1 MLIDFA
7 ATGTPER
14 FEADFCIIGGGPAGI
29 TLARRLAEG
38 RRRVLLLES
47 GGLDHDPATA
57 ALGVGDNIGMTYYDL
72 EDSRLRFFGGTTNIW
87 GGRCARLDAIDFA
100 PRDWVPHSGWPIG
113 AEDLKEGYERAERDL
128 QLGPAAEH
136 PAPAPD
142 GPQSLRLDPNRFAI
156 GQWRFDTLKE
166 RFSHRRAGDIL
177 HGQNPRV
184 VINAT
189 ATLLQANADRQR
201 LDWVEI
207 RNSHGRQ
214 GKVAAKAYV
223 LACGG
228 IENARLLLASRNVA
242 PGGVG
247 NRHEQVGRFFM
258 EHPHGRLG
266 RIDSAQPHRLWSA
279 FRMRF
284 PRQGPPTAPVLLAAP
299 SRQRERRMLN
309 TALTFAL
316 RRNPAAGLPA
326 GRRAYNALKT
336 QLAPGRRNRLLW
348 HAYRGLRQMHNQRTR
363 PWTTKLWARLP
374 HVQLNVMIRAEQAP
388 NPQSRILLSD
398 QRDRLGCPKANLDWR
413 LGEQDKHTLRELAE
427 TLNDELSRLRLG
439 LFKPELWLYDGRP
452 DWPVD
457 PTVGNHPIGGYHH
470 MGATRMSRRPEDGV
484 VDPNLAVHGYSN
496 LHILGS
502 SVFPTGGWANP
513 TLTILALAHRLADH
527 LESQTMDNA
536 SPARLSFAQ

>member
-7 ATGTPER
+7 DPAAPER
-14 FEADFCIIGGGPAGI
+14 FEADICIIGGGPAGI
-29 TLARRLAEG
+29 TLARQLAK
-38 RRRVLLLES
+38 RRRRILLLES
-47 GGLDHDPATA
+47 GGLDHDPATS

-87 GGRCARLDAIDFA
+87 GGRCARLDAIDFES
-100 PRDWVPHSGWPIG
+100 RDWISHSGWPIRP
-113 AEDLKEGYERAERDL
+113 EELKDGYERAERDL
-128 QLGPAAEH
+128 QIGPGAEN
-136 PAPAPD
+136 PAPPPD

-166 RFSHRRAGDIL
+166 RFSGRRAADVL
-177 HGQNPRV
+177 HGPDVSV
-184 VINAT
+184 VTHAT

-201 LDWVEI
+201 LDQVEI
-207 RNSHGRQ
+207 RNANGRQ
-214 GKVAAKAYV
+214 GKVAAKVYV

-242 PGGVG
+242 PQGVG

-266 RIDSAQPHRLWSA
+266 RIDTTQPYRLWSA

-284 PRQGPPTAPVLLAAP
+284 PRRGPATAPVLLAAP
-299 SRQRERRMLN
+299 TQQRERRMLN

-316 RRNPAAGLPA
+316 RRNPAAGVPA

-336 QLAPGRRNRLLW
+336 QLAPARRNRLLW
-348 HAYRGLRQMHNQRTR
+348 HAYRGLRQMHNRHTR
-363 PWTTKLWARLP
+363 PFTTKLWAHLP
-374 HVQLNVMIRAEQAP
+374 NVQLNVMIRAEQAP

-398 QRDRLGCPKANLDWR
+398 QCDRLGCPKANLDWR

-427 TLNDELSRLRLG
+427 ALNDELSRLNLG
-439 LFKPELWLYDGRP
+439 IFKPEPWLYDGTP
-452 DWPVD
+452 NWPVD

-470 MGATRMSRRPEDGV
+470 MGTTRMSQRPQDGV
-484 VDPNLAVHGYSN
+484 VDRNLAVHGYRN
-496 LHILGS
+496 LYVLGS

-527 LESQTMDNA
+527 L
-536 SPARLSFAQ
+536 ARILPQGPQ